1 MKKIRPFR
9 GGEFLIVDA
18 LPDEVFTPEEIS
30 KQDRMIGK
38 AAKDFALRELVPRTA
53 ELECKDYELM
63 RSLLKKAADLGLSS
77 LMIPEAYGGSGAGF
91 VSSTV
96 AFDNIN
102 QGVPT
107 FIYAFAMQAGIG
119 TLATILFG
127 TQEQRKNYGSR
138 LASGEMIGAYA
149 LTEPQHG
156 SDALGAES
164 TAVLSE
170 DGKYYELNGLKS
182 FSTNAGF
189 ADMWSTYAQVD
200 GKFTSFIVERG
211 WDGVSLDEEEDKMGL
226 HGSSTRGIVFRA
238 VKVPVENVL
247 GGIGRGHVV
256 ALNALNIGRWKVGA
270 MALGTAKALL
280 AEVLTYAKA
289 RYQFNK
295 PLVEFGLIKH
305 KIAEMVIRCYVLESM
320 VYRTAR
326 TFDFVLDDIDL
337 ESDQGGLELGNRIK
351 EYAVE
356 GSICKIFG
364 SEAQSFVADE
374 CVQTM
379 GGYGYIKGNMVER
392 TYRDVR
398 IQRIWEGTNEI
409 NRILITKTLMN
420 SAKEGRIPLPQA
432 IKEAQSSL
440 EKDGGAPSEGDGCL
454 QKEQSMTQTAKKI
467 VLAAIGLSLD
477 KIANATR
484 EEQEIEALIADMAI
498 AIFGMESALLR
509 ARKNVIKSGEEKAG
523 MQAQIASA
531 FINASFPKVLLMAR
545 QVIAASLQGAELDRW
560 LSIIKK
566 HDLVQDADLIPVRRD
581 IADKVVAVGRYPFA
595 RI

>member
-1 MKKIRPFR
+1 MS
-9 GGEFLIVDA
+9 DA
-18 LPDEVFTPEEIS
+18 SPEEVFTPEDIS
-30 KQDRMIGK
+30 KEDRLIGK
-38 AAKDFALRELVPRTA
+38 AAKDFAVRELVPKTE
-53 ELECKDYELM
+53 ELEERNYELL
-63 RSLLKKAADLGLSS
+63 RGLLEKSADLGLSS
-77 LMIPEAYGGSGAGF
+77 LMIPEVYGGSGAGF

-119 TLATILFG
+119 SLATVLFG
-127 TQEQRKNYGSR
+127 TQEQKMKYGPK
-138 LASGEMIGAYA
+138 LASGEMIGGYA

-170 DGKYYELNGLKS
+170 DGKYYILNGQKS

-200 GKFTSFIVERG
+200 GDKFTSFIVERE
-211 WDGVSLDEEEDKMGL
+211 WEGVSLDEEEEKMGL
-226 HGSSTRGIVFRA
+226 HGSSTRGVVFKD

-270 MALGTAKALL
+270 MALGTIKALV
-280 AEVLTYAKA
+280 ADIIPYARA
-289 RYQFNK
+289 RYQFK
-295 PLVEFGLIKH
+295 RPIADFGLIKQ
-305 KIAEMVIRCYVLESM
+305 KIAEMVIHCYVLESM
-320 VYRTAR
+320 VYRTAGI
-326 TFDFVLDDIDL
+326 FDLVLGEIDL
-337 ESDQGGLELGNRIK
+337 EADQGGIALGNRLK

-356 GSICKIFG
+356 GSICKVFG
-364 SEAQSFVADE
+364 SEAQSLVADE

-409 NRILITKTLMN
+409 NRMLITKTLLN
-420 SAKEGRIPLPQA
+420 SSRENRIPLVQA
-432 IKEAQSSL
+432 INETMEALKKDLVRESNEQGAL
-440 EKDGGAPSEGDGCL
+440 DAEK
-454 QKEQSMTQTAKKI
+454 SMVSIAKKI
-467 VLAAIGLSLD
+467 VLSAIGLAFD
-477 KIANATR
+477 KISDASR
-484 EEQEIEALIADMAI
+484 EEQELEALIADMTMLV
-498 AIFGMESALLR
+498 FGMESVLLR
-509 ARKNVIKSGEEKAG
+509 ARKNILKSGEEKAG
-523 MQAQIASA
+523 LHTLVASA
-531 FINASFPKVLLMAR
+531 FIRNSFHRLSLMAR
-545 QVIAASLQGAELDRW
+545 DIISSSTDGDRLDTWITIIKGLDRFY
-560 LSIIKK
+560 
-566 HDLVQDADLIPVRRD
+566 DVDLISLRREIAEKVIPV
-581 IADKVVAVGRYPFA
+581 ARYPFA